1 MQHKRV
7 DCAMTTEPTVS
18 KVLADNT
25 GLNPEDMRTAHGA
38 KKSLGGTYPA
48 PSLSYAE
55 RPRHA
60 HKDTVQ
66 KLVNA

>member
-48 PSLSYAE
+48 PSLSS
-55 RPRHA
+55 
-60 HKDTVQ
+60 DS
-66 KLVNA
+66 